1 MTILLEIIMNLATL
15 VSTTTQPVNSVP
27 TIKELRAQLAKASG
41 APVSPKMSQA
51 SIILALSKLKDQP
64 HTDDANVVIK
74 PKTSKPVLGIG
85 ARILKELKAG
95 TSPKDTLQII
105 HDNFGEHIPGNY
117 PFGEYAQLA
126 PVQNSSLPFCV

>member
-1 MTILLEIIMNLATL
+1 MFDVDLIMENIMNLATL
-15 VSTTTQPVNSVP
+15 VTTTTQPVNSVP

-64 HTDDANVVIK
+64 RTDDANVVIK

-95 TSPKDTLQII
+95 TSPKETLEII
-105 HDNFGEHIPGNY
+105 QATFEGCKTTM
-117 PFGEYAQLA
+117 A
-126 PVQNSSLPFCV
+126 CVYWYKSKINNGLM

>member
-105 HDNFGEHIPGNY
+105 HDNFEGCKTTM
-117 PFGEYAQLA
+117 A
-126 PVQNSSLPFCV
+126 CVYWYKSKINNGLM